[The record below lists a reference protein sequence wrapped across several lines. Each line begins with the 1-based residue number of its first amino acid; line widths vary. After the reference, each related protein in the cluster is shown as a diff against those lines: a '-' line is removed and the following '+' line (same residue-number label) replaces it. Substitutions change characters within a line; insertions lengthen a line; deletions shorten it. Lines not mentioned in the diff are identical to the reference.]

1 MRSALG
7 CFRMNEVC
15 YSETL
20 QILERRSSIL
30 QFELIIFIAMVGVFV
45 LGCFLFK
52 LPVSISMVAA
62 AVTGTIVSGKG
73 IPIRHLVEGTFG
85 YLDTIL
91 VIASAMIFM
100 KVIQES
106 GALDALSSLIIEK
119 FHKKPGILLIFLMLI
134 VMFPG
139 MITGS
144 STAAVLSAGSI
155 VAPVLIMMGIPLV
168 ETAAIIALGGMM
180 GMIAPPVNV
189 PAMIIGGGIDMPYVG
204 FEIPLLLLAVPV
216 AVFSIIFLGYKYA
229 RNLNYEEL
237 KKELNT
243 EIRKKY
249 GFKIYLPIIVILVL
263 MILCKAAPNVVLN
276 LGMPLIFLLGSV
288 IGLFTGKKMNPLKI
302 SKDAVNSALPVLGI
316 LMGVGMFI
324 QVMTL
329 TGVRGFIVVNCLSLP
344 AVLLYLGIA
353 ITIPLFGAVSSYGAA
368 SVLGVPFLLALLSKN
383 QIATGSALS
392 FIASLGDLMPP
403 TALAGLFAA
412 KVVGVENY
420 FKVLKKCIIPSLVI
434 VIYGILFIVFSNQ
447 IADLIF

>member
-1 MRSALG
+1 
-7 CFRMNEVC
+7 
-15 YSETL
+15 
-20 QILERRSSIL
+20 L
-30 QFELIIFIAMVGVFV
+30 QFELIIFIAMVGVFI
-45 LGCFLFK
+45 LGCFLLK

-62 AVTGTIVSGKG
+62 AVTGTLVSGNG

-91 VIASAMIFM
+91 VIAAAMIFM

-106 GALDALSSLIIEK
+106 GALDALSALIIEK
-119 FHKKPGILLIFLMLI
+119 FHKKPAILLIFLMFI

-204 FEIPLLLLAVPV
+204 FEIPLLLLTVPI
-216 AVFSIIFLGYKYA
+216 AIFSVIFLGYKYA
-229 RNLNYEEL
+229 KNLNYEEL
-237 KKELNT
+237 KAKLDT
-243 EIRKKY
+243 EIRNKY
-249 GFKIYLPIIVILVL
+249 GFKIYLPIIVVL
-263 MILCKAAPNVVLN
+263 LLMVLGKAVPNTIPN
-276 LGMPLIFLLGSV
+276 LGMPLIFLIGSIV
-288 IGLFTGKKMNPLKI
+288 GLFTGKGMNPLKV
-302 SKDAVNSALPVLGI
+302 SKEAVNSALPVLGI

-324 QVMTL
+324 QVVTL

-353 ITIPLFGAVSSYGAA
+353 VTIPLFGAVSSFGSA

-383 QIATGSALS
+383 QIITGSALS
-392 FIASLGDLMPP
+392 LIASLGDLMPP

-412 KVVGVENY
+412 KVVGVEDY
-420 FKVLKKCIIPSLVI
+420 VKVLKKCIIPSLI
-434 VIYGILFIVFSNQ
+434 TIIYGILFIVFSKQ
-447 IADLIF
+447 IAALIF